1 MTLSFSYSA
10 ETLPKAINS
19 ERAELGFTHW
29 DERVDR
35 IENPQLK
42 QDLIGFYNTPKVNS
56 LLRSIF
62 ANSPYLSDCLLRDM
76 EFLCELLKQGAEKSL
91 TKIHHHLLENIATS
105 TDRQT
110 VMSELR
116 HAKKQASL
124 AIALADIT
132 GQWTDR
138 RVVEELTSF
147 ASTAISTAVSHLLL
161 EQDKRDHL
169 KLNTPETP
177 ELDCGY
183 VVLAM
188 GKLGSWEL
196 NYSSD
201 IDLIILYDPEK
212 INYLHDRGVQEGMV
226 RLTRDLVRCLDDRT
240 RDGYVF
246 RTDLRL
252 RPDPS
257 ATPLALSFNAAMSY
271 YETTGLNWER
281 CAMIKAKPIAGD
293 EELGQR
299 FLNELKPFIWR
310 KHLDFAA
317 INDIHAIKRQIYA
330 HKGGEKIAIL
340 GHNIKLGR
348 GGIREIEFFAQTQQL
363 IWGGRNPELRSSSTA
378 YALEQLRRAHLISPK
393 AHTDMTEAYW
403 FLRRVENRLQMVDD
417 QQTQFLPETNEGF
430 AEIAA
435 FLGYDNSEEF
445 SEELLHHLH
454 VVEDHYA
461 ALFEEE
467 HTQPKATKNLVFT
480 GHEATPQL
488 INSLQ
493 DIGFEDGAR
502 VFKLITK
509 WKQGRYRAVRSDR
522 SRRLIAEIVPV
533 LLESFGKSTAPD
545 NALNKFDNFL
555 SGLPTGVQLFSM
567 LQANPN
573 LLDLLAEIMGSA
585 PALADRL
592 SQSPG
597 LLDAVLSEDFFSR
610 LPEQD
615 ELLAQLLVV
624 LDQARDFQDV
634 LDYSRSWANDQKF
647 RVGLQ
652 ILRATGSIERSS
664 RDLSNIAQ
672 SALEAL
678 LPRVHDELKVRHGEI
693 EQSNFAILAM
703 GKLGSHEM
711 TVTSDLD
718 LISLYEIG
726 EDQVKSNGAQSSGA
740 LSNGVRP
747 LDPTQY
753 FARLTQRFTN
763 ALTAMTPEGRL
774 YEIDMRLRPSGGA
787 GPLALSLKAFER
799 YQLNDAWTWEH
810 MALTRARAIG
820 DDKAFCEKI
829 NQDIKDVLCLERD
842 PQKLVDDIAEMR
854 LRIAKEKPAK
864 GVWDVKQVSGGLI
877 DLEFLSQYLQLKH
890 AHDNP
895 KVLHPNTK
903 QSFKQLGQEGLLS
916 SPDTAD
922 LIEAFDLF
930 HQLQNLLRLTTGE
943 QLDEKTAPSEV
954 LSRLATAL
962 SEPGFAE
969 LKARY
974 IQTTKRVAEIYDRII
989 TAKSS
994 DDGA

>member
-1 MTLSFSYSA
+1 MILSFSFSE
-10 ETLPKAINS
+10 ETLPKIANP
-19 ERAELGFTHW
+19 ERAKLGCTHW
-29 DERVDR
+29 EERIER
-35 IENPQLK
+35 IENPDLK
-42 QDLIGFYNTPKVNS
+42 QDLTDFYNTPKVNS

-62 ANSPYLSDCLLRDM
+62 SNSPYLSDCLLRDM
-76 EFLCELLKQGAEKSL
+76 EFLCGLLKQGAEKSL
-91 TKIHHHLLENIATS
+91 TSIHNHLLENIATS

-110 VMSELR
+110 IMSSLR
-116 HAKKQASL
+116 RAKKQASL
-124 AIALADIT
+124 AIAFADIT

-138 RVVEELTSF
+138 RVVEELTGF

-161 EQDKRDHL
+161 ELEKRGHL
-169 KLNTPETP
+169 QLNTSENPEQ
-177 ELDCGY
+177 DCGY

-201 IDLIILYDPEK
+201 IDLIVLFDPEK
-212 INYLHDRGVQEGMV
+212 IKYLHDRGTHEGMV
-226 RLTRDLVRCLDDRT
+226 RMTRDLVRCLDDRT
-240 RDGYVF
+240 KDGYVF

-281 CAMIKAKPIAGD
+281 CAMIKANPIAGD
-293 EELGQR
+293 KELGHR
-299 FLNELKPFIWR
+299 FLKEIKPFVWR

-317 INDIHAIKRQIYA
+317 INDIHGIKRQIYA
-330 HKGGEKIAIL
+330 HKGGAKIAIK

-378 YALEQLRRAHLISPK
+378 YALEQLHRAHLISPK

-403 FLRRVENRLQMVDD
+403 FLRRVENRLQMVED
-417 QQTQFLPETNEGF
+417 QQTQFLPETDEGLG
-430 AEIAA
+430 EIAA
-435 FLGYDNSEEF
+435 FLGYDSSGDF

-467 HTQPKATKNLVFT
+467 HEQPSTTKNLNFT
-480 GHEATPQL
+480 GHEPSPQL
-488 INSLQ
+488 IETLQ
-493 DIGFEDGAR
+493 EIGFKDGAG
-502 VFKLITK
+502 VFQLIAK
-509 WKQGRYRAVRSDR
+509 WKHGRYRAVRSDR

-533 LLESFGKSTAPD
+533 LLEAFGKSTAPD
-545 NALNKFDNFL
+545 SALIKFDEFL

-567 LQANPN
+567 LQTNPN

-585 PALADRL
+585 PALANRL

-597 LLDAVLSEDFFSR
+597 LLDAVLSEDFFNR
-610 LPEQD
+610 LPDLEDLRSQ
-615 ELLAQLLVV
+615 LLAA
-624 LDQARDFQDV
+624 LDQARDFQDI
-634 LDYSRSWANDQKF
+634 LDFSRSWTNDQKF

-652 ILRATGSIERSS
+652 ILRVTGSVERSS
-664 RDLSNIAQ
+664 RDLSNIA
-672 SALEAL
+672 ECVIEGL

-693 EQSNFAILAM
+693 EHSNFAILAM

-718 LISLYEIG
+718 LISLYGLESDPHLPNG
-726 EDQVKSNGAQSSGA
+726 DQPSSV
-740 LSNGVRP
+740 LSNGDRP

-763 ALTAMTPEGRL
+763 ALSVMTPEGKL

-799 YQLNDAWTWEH
+799 YQLNDASTWEH

-820 DDKAFCEKI
+820 GNKDFCEKI
-829 NQDIKDVLCLERD
+829 NQVIRQVLCLKRD
-842 PQKLVDDIAEMR
+842 PQKLVDDIAGMR
-854 LRIAKEKPAK
+854 ERIAKEKPAK
-864 GVWDVKQVSGGLI
+864 GVWDIKQVSGGLI

-890 AHDNP
+890 AHDTPN
-895 KVLHPNTK
+895 VLHPNTK

-943 QLDEKTAPSEV
+943 QLDEETAPPEV
-954 LSRLATAL
+954 LSRLASAL
-962 SEPGFAE
+962 SEPGFPE

-974 IQTTKRVAEIYDRII
+974 MQTTERVAEIYGRLIKAEASI
-989 TAKSS
+989 TKI
-994 DDGA
+994 

>member
-1 MTLSFSYSA
+1 MILSFSFSE
-10 ETLPKAINS
+10 ETLPKIGNS
-19 ERAELGFTHW
+19 ERAKLGCTHW
-29 DERVDR
+29 EERIER
-35 IENPQLK
+35 IENSDLK
-42 QDLIGFYNTPKVNS
+42 QDLIYFYNTPKVNS
-56 LLRSIF
+56 LLRSVF
-62 ANSPYLSDCLLRDM
+62 SNSPYLSDCLLRDM
-76 EFLCELLKQGAEKSL
+76 EFLRDLLKHGAEKSL
-91 TKIHHHLLENIATS
+91 TNIHTHLLENVATS

-110 VMSELR
+110 IMAALR
-116 HAKKQASL
+116 RAKKQASL
-124 AIALADIT
+124 AIAFADIT
-132 GQWTDR
+132 GQWTDQ
-138 RVVEELTSF
+138 RVVEELTEF
-147 ASTAISTAVSHLLL
+147 ASTAISTTVSHLLL
-161 EQDKRDHL
+161 ELEKRGHIKL
-169 KLNTPETP
+169 KTPKTPEQ
-177 ELDCGY
+177 DCGY

-201 IDLIILYDPEK
+201 IDLIILFDPEK
-212 INYLHDRGVQEGMV
+212 INYLHDRGPHEGMV
-226 RLTRDLVRCLDDRT
+226 RMTRDLVRCLDDRT
-240 RDGYVF
+240 KDGYVF

-257 ATPLALSFNAAMSY
+257 ATPLALSFNAAMTY

-281 CAMIKAKPIAGD
+281 CAMIKANPIAGD
-293 EELGQR
+293 KELGHR
-299 FLNELKPFIWR
+299 FLKEIKPFVWR

-317 INDIHAIKRQIYA
+317 INDIHAIKRQIHA
-330 HKGGEKIAIL
+330 HKGGAKIAVK

-378 YALEQLRRAHLISPK
+378 YALEQLHHAHLISLK
-393 AHTDMTEAYW
+393 AYTDMTEAYW

-417 QQTQFLPETNEGF
+417 QQTQFLPETDESL
-430 AEIAA
+430 AEITA
-435 FLGYDNSEEF
+435 FLGYDSVEEF
-445 SEELLHHLH
+445 SDELLHHLH

-461 ALFEEE
+461 TLFEEE
-467 HTQPKATKNLVFT
+467 HTAPAATKNLVFT
-480 GHEATPQL
+480 GQEASPEL
-488 INSLQ
+488 VESLQ
-493 DIGFEDGAR
+493 KIGFADGTW
-502 VFKLITK
+502 VFQLITK

-522 SRRLIAEIVPV
+522 SRRLMAEIVPV
-533 LLESFGKSTAPD
+533 LLEAFGKSTAPD
-545 NALNKFDNFL
+545 HALNKFDEFL
-555 SGLPTGVQLFSM
+555 AGLPTGVQLFSM
-567 LQANPN
+567 LQSNPN
-573 LLDLLAEIMGSA
+573 LLNLLAEIMGSA

-592 SQSPG
+592 SHSPR
-597 LLDAVLSEDFFSR
+597 LLDAVLSEDFFQQ
-610 LPEQD
+610 LPNQNALHD
-615 ELLAQLLVV
+615 QLLTA

-634 LDYSRSWANDQKF
+634 LDFSRSWANDQKF

-652 ILRATGSIERSS
+652 ILRATGSIERAS

-672 SALEAL
+672 STIEAL
-678 LPRVHDELKVRHGEI
+678 LPKVHDELKNRHGDI
-693 EQSNFAILAM
+693 ESSNFAILAM

-718 LISLYEIG
+718 LISLYEING
-726 EDQVKSNGAQSSGA
+726 GVQQSNGD
-740 LSNGVRP
+740 RP

-763 ALTAMTPEGRL
+763 ALSVMTPEGRL

-787 GPLALSLKAFER
+787 GPLALSLMAFER

-810 MALTRARAIG
+810 MALTRARAIAG
-820 DDKAFCEKI
+820 TKSFCDNI
-829 NQDIKDVLCLERD
+829 NHVIGEVLCLKRD
-842 PQKLVDDIAEMR
+842 PQKLVDDIADMR
-854 LRIAKEKPAK
+854 LRIAKGKPAK
-864 GVWDVKQVSGGLI
+864 GLWDIKQISGGLI

-916 SPDTAD
+916 SPDCAD

-943 QLDEKTAPSEV
+943 KLDEETAPPEV

-962 SEPGFAE
+962 SEPGFPE

-974 IQTTKRVAEIYDRII
+974 IHTTERIAEIYERLI
-989 TAKSS
+989 TAEISAKKE
-994 DDGA
+994 

>member
-1 MTLSFSYSA
+1 MILSFSFSE
-10 ETLPKAINS
+10 ETLPKIGNS
-19 ERAELGFTHW
+19 ERAKLGCTHW
-29 DERVDR
+29 DERIER
-35 IENPQLK
+35 IENSDVK
-42 QDLIGFYNTPKVNS
+42 QDLIDFYNTPKVNS
-56 LLRSIF
+56 LLRSVF
-62 ANSPYLSDCLLRDM
+62 SNSPYLSDCLLRDM
-76 EFLCELLKQGAEKSL
+76 EFLCQLLKQGAEKSL
-91 TKIHHHLLENIATS
+91 TNIHNHLLENIATS

-110 VMSELR
+110 IMSSLR
-116 HAKKQASL
+116 RAKKQASL
-124 AIALADIT
+124 AIAFADIT

-138 RVVEELTSF
+138 RVVEELTGF

-161 EQDKRDHL
+161 ELEKRGHI

-177 ELDCGY
+177 EVDCGY

-201 IDLIILYDPEK
+201 IDLIILFDPQK
-212 INYLHDRGVQEGMV
+212 INYLHDRGPHEGMV
-226 RLTRDLVRCLDDRT
+226 RMTRDLVRCLDDRT
-240 RDGYVF
+240 KDGYVF

-257 ATPLALSFNAAMSY
+257 ATPLALSFNAAMTY

-281 CAMIKAKPIAGD
+281 CAMIKANPIAGD
-293 EELGQR
+293 KELGHR
-299 FLNELKPFIWR
+299 FLKEIKPFVWR

-317 INDIHAIKRQIYA
+317 INDIHSIKRQIYA
-330 HKGGEKIAIL
+330 HKGGAKIAIK

-348 GGIREIEFFAQTQQL
+348 GGIREVEFFAQTQQL
-363 IWGGRNPELRSSSTA
+363 IWGGRNPELRSSSTV
-378 YALEQLRRAHLISPK
+378 YALEQLHHAHLISPK
-393 AHTDMTEAYW
+393 VHTDMTEAYW

-417 QQTQFLPETNEGF
+417 QQTQFLPETDEGLS
-430 AEIAA
+430 EISA
-435 FLGYDNSEEF
+435 FLGYDNSDDF
-445 SEELLHHLH
+445 SEELLFHLH

-467 HTQPKATKNLVFT
+467 HEQPTATKNLVFT
-480 GHEATPQL
+480 GQEASPEL
-488 INSLQ
+488 VESLHN
-493 DIGFEDGAR
+493 IGFADGVR
-502 VFKLITK
+502 VFQLVTK

-522 SRRLIAEIVPV
+522 SRRLMAEIVPI
-533 LLESFGKSTAPD
+533 LLEAFGKSTAPD
-545 NALNKFDNFL
+545 HALTKFDEFL
-555 SGLPTGVQLFSM
+555 AGLPTGVQLFSM
-567 LQANPN
+567 LQSNPN

-592 SQSPG
+592 SHSPR
-597 LLDAVLSEDFFSR
+597 LLDAVLSEDFFKR
-610 LPEQD
+610 LPDQGD
-615 ELLAQLLVV
+615 LLKLLLTT

-634 LDYSRSWANDQKF
+634 LDFSRSWANDQKF
-647 RVGLQ
+647 QVGLQ

-672 SALEAL
+672 STIEAL
-678 LPRVHDELKVRHGEI
+678 LPRVHNELKARHGEI

-718 LISLYEIG
+718 LISLYELADVSEQLNEIP
-726 EDQVKSNGAQSSGA
+726 SSGV
-740 LSNGVRP
+740 LSNGDRP

-763 ALTAMTPEGRL
+763 ALTAMTPEGKL

-820 DDKAFCEKI
+820 GDKIFCAKI
-829 NQDIKDVLCLERD
+829 DKDIKEVLCLKRD
-842 PQKLVDDIAEMR
+842 PQKLVNDIAGMR
-854 LRIAKEKPAK
+854 LRIAKEKPAR
-864 GVWDVKQVSGGLI
+864 GIWDIKQVSGGLI

-895 KVLHPNTK
+895 KVLHSNTK

-916 SPDTAD
+916 SPDCAD

-943 QLDEKTAPSEV
+943 KLDEDTAPTEV
-954 LSRLATAL
+954 LSRLATAV

-969 LKARY
+969 LKVRY
-974 IQTTKRVAEIYDRII
+974 LQTTERVAEIYSRLI
-989 TAKSS
+989 TAEASTEK
-994 DDGA
+994 